1 MRKHVLN
8 ILKRYASGKRYV
20 VRNVV
25 SDETLL
31 RGDTGALVT
40 NLGAAGTVTKT
51 LPQNAQAGD
60 AFTFVVATAQEL
72 RVNPGAAGGVYING
86 AKQADAKYISADD
99 EGESVTLVANGAGDW
114 YAVGAVGTWTV
125 QG

>member
-1 MRKHVLN
+1 MRKQILTV
-8 ILKRYASGKRYV
+8 LKRYASGKRYV
-20 VRNVV
+20 VRNVLA
-25 SDETLL
+25 DETLV
-31 RGDTGALVT
+31 RGDSGAVVT
-40 NLGAAGTVTKT
+40 NLGASGVVVKT

-60 AFTFVVATAQEL
+60 AFTFVVASAQEL

-86 AKQADAKYISADD
+86 AKQADGKYVTADD

-114 YAVGAVGTWTV
+114 YAVGAVGTWEV